1 MAYDIFRFYEGTKGK
16 KNTNKEMTKQE
27 NVIQNK
33 TQNFKIKKNTISVPV
48 KYEVCEKSAFHSLCL
63 VKGAVGV

>member
-1 MAYDIFRFYEGTKGK
+1 VPRAYDIFRFYEGTKGK

-33 TQNFKIKKNTISVPV
+33 IQNFKIKKKHYKPTC
-48 KYEVCEKSAFHSLCL
+48 EV
-63 VKGAVGV
+63 